1 MCGLLTVSNA
11 NQRAGHKDS
20 LLSTVRE
27 LSYQLSDLSKCQAN
41 GTENDK
47 PWLKYYQVSKTTWGF
62 KMVDR
67 DLYVETDGVG
77 SIKRNAL
84 LLDEIVS
91 QISSTQ
97 PVIGKAPMVFY
108 TSETG
113 KKYSIYRIK

>member
-1 MCGLLTVSNA
+1 MLKAIMCGLLTVTNA
-11 NQRAGHKDS
+11 NQRTGHNNH

-27 LSYQLSDLSKCQAN
+27 LSCQLSNLSKCQAN
-41 GTENDK
+41 GTKNDK
-47 PWLKYYQVSKTTWGF
+47 PWLKYSQVSKTTWVF

-67 DLYVETDGVG
+67 DLYVKTDGVG

-97 PVIGKAPMVFY
+97 PVIGKAPMFF
-108 TSETG
+108 
-113 KKYSIYRIK
+113 